1 VNPYLSGIGKKLMLP
16 AELTGSTIRK
26 PAQYPI
32 HACRGYSTHHSS
44 RVVVNA
50 RKAKIMNGDG
60 ELIETLEH
68 SALYQGYQ
76 HAFTAAT
83 GLPLALRP
91 MVTWQLPLHG
101 KPGENSFCSMTAE
114 KSRTCAACLQLQDRL
129 AKAATQSSC
138 TMTCGYGLSETAV
151 PIRLGTQTIGYLQTG
166 QVLLNKPTPARFRQA
181 VKEAERMGVDINTP
195 RVRDAYFSTPVM
207 SRHKMESVAT
217 LLGVFADHL
226 AIQSNQIAVQ
236 QASAEPPV
244 ITRAK
249 RYIEDHH
256 RDDLSLGQVAA
267 AVNAID
273 DLGENQSQS
282 ILPAADL
289 AINMINELPKPQRG
303 DRPTARALLISH
315 SLALHVLRLAVLL
328 VQHRITTQSIADAS
342 PTASRDVARLLA
354 HT

>member
-1 VNPYLSGIGKKLMLP
+1 
-16 AELTGSTIRK
+16 
-26 PAQYPI
+26 
-32 HACRGYSTHHSS
+32 
-44 RVVVNA
+44 
-50 RKAKIMNGDG
+50 MNGDG

-76 HAFTAAT
+76 RAFTAAT

-101 KPGENSFCSMTAE
+101 RPGENSFCAMTAE
-114 KSRTCAACLQLQDRL
+114 KSRTCAACLQLQARL
-129 AKAATQSSC
+129 AKAANQSPC

-181 VKEAERMGVDINTP
+181 VKEAQRMGVDINTP
-195 RVRDAYFSTPVM
+195 RVRNAYFSTPVM
-207 SRHKMESVAT
+207 SRHKMDSVAT

-249 RYIEDHH
+249 RYIEEHH

-267 AVNAID
+267 SVHTSLFYFCKLFKRHTGVSFTEYVSRLRTEKAKKLLLNPNLRVSEIAYEV
-273 DLGENQSQS
+273 GFQSLTHFNRVFKR
-282 ILPAADL
+282 ILHESPSEYRVRLQPA
-289 AINMINELPKPQRG
+289 
-303 DRPTARALLISH
+303 
-315 SLALHVLRLAVLL
+315 
-328 VQHRITTQSIADAS
+328 
-342 PTASRDVARLLA
+342 
-354 HT
+354 

>member
-1 VNPYLSGIGKKLMLP
+1 
-16 AELTGSTIRK
+16 
-26 PAQYPI
+26 
-32 HACRGYSTHHSS
+32 
-44 RVVVNA
+44 
-50 RKAKIMNGDG
+50 MNCDG

-151 PIRLGTQTIGYLQTG
+151 PIRLGAQTIGYLQTG
-166 QVLLNKPTPARFRQA
+166 QVLLKKPTPARFRQA
-181 VKEAERMGVDINTP
+181 VKEAQRMGVDLNTP
-195 RVRDAYFSTPVM
+195 RVRQAYFATPVM
-207 SRHKMESVAT
+207 SRHKMDSVAN

-244 ITRAK
+244 IARAK
-249 RYIEDHH
+249 RFIEDHH

-267 AVNAID
+267 SVHTSLFYFCKLFKRHTGVSFTEYVSRLRTEKAKKLLLNLNLRVSEIAYEV
-273 DLGENQSQS
+273 GFQSLTHFNRVFKR
-282 ILPAADL
+282 ILH
-289 AINMINELPKPQRG
+289 E
-303 DRPTARALLISH
+303 
-315 SLALHVLRLAVLL
+315 
-328 VQHRITTQSIADAS
+328 S
-342 PTASRDVARLLA
+342 PSEYRARLQA
-354 HT
+354 A

>member
-1 VNPYLSGIGKKLMLP
+1 
-16 AELTGSTIRK
+16 
-26 PAQYPI
+26 
-32 HACRGYSTHHSS
+32 
-44 RVVVNA
+44 
-50 RKAKIMNGDG
+50 MNGDG

-129 AKAATQSSC
+129 AKAATQSPC

-151 PIRLGTQTIGYLQTG
+151 PIRLGAQTIGYLQTG
-166 QVLLNKPTPARFRQA
+166 QVLLKKPTPARFRQA
-181 VKEAERMGVDINTP
+181 VKEAQRMGVDLNTP
-195 RVRDAYFSTPVM
+195 RVRQAYFATPVM
-207 SRHKMESVAT
+207 SRHKMDSVAN

-244 ITRAK
+244 IARAK
-249 RYIEDHH
+249 RFIEDHH

-267 AVNAID
+267 SVHTSLFYFCKLFKRHTGVSFTEYVSRLRTEKAKKLLLNLNLRVSEIAYEV
-273 DLGENQSQS
+273 GFQSLTHFNRVFKR
-282 ILPAADL
+282 ILH
-289 AINMINELPKPQRG
+289 E
-303 DRPTARALLISH
+303 
-315 SLALHVLRLAVLL
+315 
-328 VQHRITTQSIADAS
+328 S
-342 PTASRDVARLLA
+342 PSEYRARLQA
-354 HT
+354 A

>member
-1 VNPYLSGIGKKLMLP
+1 
-16 AELTGSTIRK
+16 
-26 PAQYPI
+26 
-32 HACRGYSTHHSS
+32 
-44 RVVVNA
+44 VVVNA

-151 PIRLGTQTIGYLQTG
+151 PIRLGAQTIGYLQTG
-166 QVLLNKPTPARFRQA
+166 QVLLKKPTPARFCQA
-181 VKEAERMGVDINTP
+181 VKEAQRMGVDLNTP
-195 RVRDAYFSTPVM
+195 RVREAYFATPVM
-207 SRHKMESVAT
+207 SRHKMDSVAN

-244 ITRAK
+244 IARAK
-249 RYIEDHH
+249 RFIEDHH

-267 AVNAID
+267 SVHTSLFYFCKLFKRHTGVSFTEYVSRLRTEKAKKLLLNLNLRVSEIAYEV
-273 DLGENQSQS
+273 GFQSLTHFNRVFKR
-282 ILPAADL
+282 ILH
-289 AINMINELPKPQRG
+289 E
-303 DRPTARALLISH
+303 
-315 SLALHVLRLAVLL
+315 
-328 VQHRITTQSIADAS
+328 S
-342 PTASRDVARLLA
+342 PSEYRARLQA
-354 HT
+354 A

>member
-1 VNPYLSGIGKKLMLP
+1 
-16 AELTGSTIRK
+16 
-26 PAQYPI
+26 
-32 HACRGYSTHHSS
+32 
-44 RVVVNA
+44 
-50 RKAKIMNGDG
+50 MNCDG

-129 AKAATQSSC
+129 AKAATQSPC

-151 PIRLGTQTIGYLQTG
+151 PIRLGAQTIGYLQTG
-166 QVLLNKPTPARFRQA
+166 QVLLKKPTPARFRQA
-181 VKEAERMGVDINTP
+181 VKEAQRMGVDLNTP
-195 RVRDAYFSTPVM
+195 RVRQAYFATPVM
-207 SRHKMESVAT
+207 SRHKMDSVAN

-244 ITRAK
+244 IARAK
-249 RYIEDHH
+249 RFIEDHH

-267 AVNAID
+267 SVHTSLFYFCKLFKRHTGVSFTEYVSRLRTEKAKKLLLNLNLRVSEIAYEV
-273 DLGENQSQS
+273 GFQSLTHFNRVFKR
-282 ILPAADL
+282 ILH
-289 AINMINELPKPQRG
+289 E
-303 DRPTARALLISH
+303 
-315 SLALHVLRLAVLL
+315 
-328 VQHRITTQSIADAS
+328 S
-342 PTASRDVARLLA
+342 PSEYRARLQA
-354 HT
+354 A

>member
-1 VNPYLSGIGKKLMLP
+1 
-16 AELTGSTIRK
+16 
-26 PAQYPI
+26 
-32 HACRGYSTHHSS
+32 
-44 RVVVNA
+44 
-50 RKAKIMNGDG
+50 MNGDG

-129 AKAATQSSC
+129 AKAATQSPC

-151 PIRLGTQTIGYLQTG
+151 PIRLGAQTIGYLQTG
-166 QVLLNKPTPARFRQA
+166 QVLLKKPTPARFRQA
-181 VKEAERMGVDINTP
+181 VKEAQRMGVDLNAP
-195 RVRDAYFSTPVM
+195 RVRQAYFATPVM
-207 SRHKMESVAT
+207 SRHKMDSVAT

-249 RYIEDHH
+249 RFIEDHH

-267 AVNAID
+267 SVHTSLFYFCKLFKRHTGVSFTEYVSRLRTEKAKKLLLNLNLRVSEIAYEV
-273 DLGENQSQS
+273 GFQSLTHFNRVFKR
-282 ILPAADL
+282 ILH
-289 AINMINELPKPQRG
+289 E
-303 DRPTARALLISH
+303 
-315 SLALHVLRLAVLL
+315 
-328 VQHRITTQSIADAS
+328 S
-342 PTASRDVARLLA
+342 PSEYRARLQA
-354 HT
+354 A

>member
-1 VNPYLSGIGKKLMLP
+1 
-16 AELTGSTIRK
+16 
-26 PAQYPI
+26 
-32 HACRGYSTHHSS
+32 
-44 RVVVNA
+44 VVVNA

-151 PIRLGTQTIGYLQTG
+151 PIRLGAQTIGYLQTG
-166 QVLLNKPTPARFRQA
+166 QVLLKKPTPARFRQA
-181 VKEAERMGVDINTP
+181 VKEAQRMGVDLNTP
-195 RVRDAYFSTPVM
+195 RVRQAYFATPVM
-207 SRHKMESVAT
+207 SRHKMDSVAN

-244 ITRAK
+244 IARAK
-249 RYIEDHH
+249 RFIEDHH

-267 AVNAID
+267 SVHTSLFYFCKLFKRHTGVSFTEYVSRLRTEKAKKLLLNLNLRVSEIAYEV
-273 DLGENQSQS
+273 GFQSLTHFNRVFKR
-282 ILPAADL
+282 ILH
-289 AINMINELPKPQRG
+289 E
-303 DRPTARALLISH
+303 
-315 SLALHVLRLAVLL
+315 
-328 VQHRITTQSIADAS
+328 S
-342 PTASRDVARLLA
+342 PSEYRARLQA
-354 HT
+354 A

>member
-1 VNPYLSGIGKKLMLP
+1 
-16 AELTGSTIRK
+16 
-26 PAQYPI
+26 
-32 HACRGYSTHHSS
+32 
-44 RVVVNA
+44 
-50 RKAKIMNGDG
+50 MNGDG

-129 AKAATQSSC
+129 AKAATQSPC

-151 PIRLGTQTIGYLQTG
+151 PIRLGAQTIGYLQTG
-166 QVLLNKPTPARFRQA
+166 QVLLKKPTPARFRQA
-181 VKEAERMGVDINTP
+181 VKEAQRMGVDLNTP
-195 RVRDAYFSTPVM
+195 RVRQAYFATPVM
-207 SRHKMESVAT
+207 SRHKMDSVAT

-267 AVNAID
+267 SVHTSLFYFCKLFKRHTGVSFTEYVSRLRTEKAKKLLLNLNLRVSEIAYEV
-273 DLGENQSQS
+273 GFQSLTHFNRVFKR
-282 ILPAADL
+282 ILH
-289 AINMINELPKPQRG
+289 E
-303 DRPTARALLISH
+303 
-315 SLALHVLRLAVLL
+315 
-328 VQHRITTQSIADAS
+328 S
-342 PTASRDVARLLA
+342 PSEYRARLQA
-354 HT
+354 A

>member
-1 VNPYLSGIGKKLMLP
+1 
-16 AELTGSTIRK
+16 
-26 PAQYPI
+26 
-32 HACRGYSTHHSS
+32 
-44 RVVVNA
+44 VVVNA

-76 HAFTAAT
+76 NAFTAAT

-151 PIRLGTQTIGYLQTG
+151 PIRLGAQTIGYLQTG
-166 QVLLNKPTPARFRQA
+166 QVLLKKPTPARFRQA
-181 VKEAERMGVDINTP
+181 VKEAQRMGVDLNTP
-195 RVRDAYFSTPVM
+195 RIREAYFATPVM
-207 SRHKMESVAT
+207 SRHKMDSVAN

-244 ITRAK
+244 IARAK
-249 RYIEDHH
+249 RFIEDHH

-267 AVNAID
+267 SVHTSLFYFCKLFKRHTGVSFTEYVSRLRTEKAKKLLLNLNLRVSEIAYEV
-273 DLGENQSQS
+273 GFQSLTHFNRVFKR
-282 ILPAADL
+282 ILH
-289 AINMINELPKPQRG
+289 E
-303 DRPTARALLISH
+303 
-315 SLALHVLRLAVLL
+315 
-328 VQHRITTQSIADAS
+328 S
-342 PTASRDVARLLA
+342 PSEYRARLQA
-354 HT
+354 A

>member
-1 VNPYLSGIGKKLMLP
+1 
-16 AELTGSTIRK
+16 
-26 PAQYPI
+26 
-32 HACRGYSTHHSS
+32 
-44 RVVVNA
+44 
-50 RKAKIMNGDG
+50 MNGDG

-151 PIRLGTQTIGYLQTG
+151 PIRLGAQTIGYLQTG
-166 QVLLNKPTPARFRQA
+166 QVLLKKPTPARFRQA
-181 VKEAERMGVDINTP
+181 VKEAQRMGVDLNTP
-195 RVRDAYFSTPVM
+195 RVREAYFATPVM
-207 SRHKMESVAT
+207 SRHKMDSVAN

-244 ITRAK
+244 IARAK
-249 RYIEDHH
+249 RFIEDHH

-267 AVNAID
+267 SVHTSLFYFCKLFKRHTGVSFTEYVSRLRTEKAKKLLLNLNLRVSEIAYEV
-273 DLGENQSQS
+273 GFQSLTHFNRVFKR
-282 ILPAADL
+282 ILH
-289 AINMINELPKPQRG
+289 E
-303 DRPTARALLISH
+303 
-315 SLALHVLRLAVLL
+315 
-328 VQHRITTQSIADAS
+328 S
-342 PTASRDVARLLA
+342 PSEYRARLQA
-354 HT
+354 A

>member
-1 VNPYLSGIGKKLMLP
+1 
-16 AELTGSTIRK
+16 
-26 PAQYPI
+26 
-32 HACRGYSTHHSS
+32 
-44 RVVVNA
+44 
-50 RKAKIMNGDG
+50 MNGDG

-151 PIRLGTQTIGYLQTG
+151 PIRLGAQTIGYLQTG
-166 QVLLNKPTPARFRQA
+166 QVLLKKPTPARFRQA
-181 VKEAERMGVDINTP
+181 VKEAQRMGVDLNTP
-195 RVRDAYFSTPVM
+195 RVRQAYFATPVM
-207 SRHKMESVAT
+207 SRHKMDSVAN

-244 ITRAK
+244 IARAK
-249 RYIEDHH
+249 RFIEDHH

-267 AVNAID
+267 SVHTSLFYFCKLFKRHTGVSFTEYVSRLRTEKA
-273 DLGENQSQS
+273 
-282 ILPAADL
+282 
-289 AINMINELPKPQRG
+289 KK
-303 DRPTARALLISH
+303 LLINLNLRVSEIAYEVGFQ
-315 SLALHVLRLAVLL
+315 SLTHFNRVFKRILHE
-328 VQHRITTQSIADAS
+328 S
-342 PTASRDVARLLA
+342 PSEYRARLQA
-354 HT
+354 A

>member
-1 VNPYLSGIGKKLMLP
+1 
-16 AELTGSTIRK
+16 
-26 PAQYPI
+26 
-32 HACRGYSTHHSS
+32 
-44 RVVVNA
+44 
-50 RKAKIMNGDG
+50 MNGDG

-151 PIRLGTQTIGYLQTG
+151 PIRLGAQTIGYLQTG
-166 QVLLNKPTPARFRQA
+166 QVLLKKPTPARFRQA
-181 VKEAERMGVDINTP
+181 VKEAQRMGVDLNTP
-195 RVRDAYFSTPVM
+195 RIREAYFATPVM
-207 SRHKMESVAT
+207 SRHKMDSVAN

-244 ITRAK
+244 IARAK
-249 RYIEDHH
+249 RFIEDHH

-267 AVNAID
+267 SVHTSLFYFCKLFKRHTGVSFTEYVSRLRTEKAKKLLLNLNLRVSEIAYEV
-273 DLGENQSQS
+273 GFQSLTHFNRVFKR
-282 ILPAADL
+282 ILH
-289 AINMINELPKPQRG
+289 E
-303 DRPTARALLISH
+303 
-315 SLALHVLRLAVLL
+315 
-328 VQHRITTQSIADAS
+328 S
-342 PTASRDVARLLA
+342 PSEYRARLQA
-354 HT
+354 A

>member
-1 VNPYLSGIGKKLMLP
+1 
-16 AELTGSTIRK
+16 
-26 PAQYPI
+26 
-32 HACRGYSTHHSS
+32 
-44 RVVVNA
+44 VVVNA

-129 AKAATQSSC
+129 AKAATQSPC

-151 PIRLGTQTIGYLQTG
+151 PIRLGAQTIGYLQTG
-166 QVLLNKPTPARFRQA
+166 QVLLKKPTPARFRQA
-181 VKEAERMGVDINTP
+181 VKEAQRMGVDLNTP
-195 RVRDAYFSTPVM
+195 RVRQAYFATPVM
-207 SRHKMESVAT
+207 SRHKMDSVAN

-244 ITRAK
+244 IARAK
-249 RYIEDHH
+249 RFIEDHH

-267 AVNAID
+267 SVHTSLFYFCKLFKRHTGVSFTEYVSRLRTEKANKLLLNLNLRVSEIAYEV
-273 DLGENQSQS
+273 GFQSLTHFNRVFKR
-282 ILPAADL
+282 ILH
-289 AINMINELPKPQRG
+289 E
-303 DRPTARALLISH
+303 
-315 SLALHVLRLAVLL
+315 
-328 VQHRITTQSIADAS
+328 S
-342 PTASRDVARLLA
+342 PSEYRARLQA
-354 HT
+354 A

>member
-1 VNPYLSGIGKKLMLP
+1 
-16 AELTGSTIRK
+16 
-26 PAQYPI
+26 
-32 HACRGYSTHHSS
+32 
-44 RVVVNA
+44 
-50 RKAKIMNGDG
+50 MNGDG

-129 AKAATQSSC
+129 AKAATQSPC

-151 PIRLGTQTIGYLQTG
+151 PIRLGAQTIGYLQTG
-166 QVLLNKPTPARFRQA
+166 QVLLKKPTPARFRQA
-181 VKEAERMGVDINTP
+181 VKEAQRMGVDLNTP
-195 RVRDAYFSTPVM
+195 RVRQAYFATPVM
-207 SRHKMESVAT
+207 SRHKMDSVAN

-244 ITRAK
+244 IARAK
-249 RYIEDHH
+249 RFIEDHH

-267 AVNAID
+267 SVHTSLFYFCKLFKRHTGVSFTEYVSRLRTEKANKLLLNLNLRVSEIAYEV
-273 DLGENQSQS
+273 GFQSLTHFNRVFKR
-282 ILPAADL
+282 ILH
-289 AINMINELPKPQRG
+289 E
-303 DRPTARALLISH
+303 
-315 SLALHVLRLAVLL
+315 
-328 VQHRITTQSIADAS
+328 S
-342 PTASRDVARLLA
+342 PSEYRARLQA
-354 HT
+354 A